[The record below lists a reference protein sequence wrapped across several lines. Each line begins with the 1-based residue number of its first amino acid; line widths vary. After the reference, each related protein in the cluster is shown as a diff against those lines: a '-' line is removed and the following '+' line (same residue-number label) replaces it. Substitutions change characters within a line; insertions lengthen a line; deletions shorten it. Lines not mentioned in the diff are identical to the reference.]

1 MTDDFVGSICGCL
14 FVIIAILVTTIF
26 IVLNEKDSLK
36 VEAVEH
42 GYAEWVVDSSGN
54 SEWKWKEANQ

>member
-1 MTDDFVGSICGCL
+1 MTDDFVVSICRCL
-14 FVIIAILVTTIF
+14 FIIIAILVTTIF
-26 IVLNEKDSLK
+26 IVADQKDSLK
-36 VEAVEH
+36 VEAVER

>member
-1 MTDDFVGSICGCL
+1 VTDDFVVSICRCL
-14 FVIIAILVTTIF
+14 FIIIAILVTTIF
-26 IVLNEKDSLK
+26 IVADQKDSLK
-36 VEAVEH
+36 VEAVER

>member
-14 FVIIAILVTTIF
+14 FIIIAILVTTIV
-26 IVLNEKDSLK
+26 IVADQKDSLK
-36 VEAVEH
+36 VEAVER

>member
-1 MTDDFVGSICGCL
+1 VTDDFVGSICGCL
-14 FVIIAILVTTIF
+14 FIIIAILVTTIV
-26 IVLNEKDSLK
+26 IVADQKDSLK
-36 VEAVEH
+36 VEAVER